1 MPHDPTQGFT
11 YLKQFLR
18 WQNRPDGAYIRA
30 MEDQPPTNEQD
41 LLRAFLSAGII
52 NANVPAVLAV
62 LRERGTD
69 WAPVGKPFEFR
80 DEVVSTVALVEKDRY
95 RAKVLIQ
102 YELLQDQGHE
112 PAVETITQILGKHD
126 VTNGVD
132 RAKIAEILSSP
143 VEDWVQVASGQEPID
158 GTDADVECLVQLE
171 DLVLPQ
177 PAEDG
182 TVDFR
187 DRGRLPEVEQGTAL
201 YVRHPGVEA
210 VDGKDLAGRTV
221 PAKRGK
227 DARLSPPTGCRLR
240 ESDPNIV
247 EAAVN
252 GYLYRGRDGRI
263 HVGHVFQVKGDLDLS
278 VGNIKYHGAVEIGGN
293 VPAGFQI
300 QAGGDV
306 VIQGTAESAQISSAE
321 GLIQVRGGVFGGELH
336 AATDI
341 HIAFAHDA
349 VLECG
354 GTLEPGKYLQH
365 CTVRCPVLKFP
376 RGGVLVGGRTLVSKE
391 LEVDVLGTSAGTP
404 TIVKLAI
411 PEEEDARDELE
422 RMSAEEKK
430 MSPLRE
436 ILEPKVLAI
445 RQRLSSGGQLLG
457 RARED
462 AEEALKQYAA
472 ITERFRQIEKR
483 RLAIAELLSADR
495 EREGS
500 VTIRRDMFPGAEL
513 HIFGK
518 HVPVDQVRPPARLSL
533 KDDEIETRRV

>member
-187 DRGRLPEVEQGTAL
+187 DRGRLPEVDQGTAL

>member
-69 WAPVGKPFEFR
+69 WASVGKPFEFR

-187 DRGRLPEVEQGTAL
+187 DRGRLPEVDQGTAL

>member
-1 MPHDPTQGFT
+1 MSLDPTQGFP
-11 YLKQFLR
+11 YLKLFLR
-18 WQNRPDGAYIRA
+18 WQNRPDGAFVRA

-41 LLRAFLSAGII
+41 LLRAFLSAGIV
-52 NANVPAVLAV
+52 NANVPAVLGV
-62 LRERGTD
+62 LRERATG
-69 WAPVGKPFEFR
+69 WSPVGKPFEFR

-95 RAKVLIQ
+95 RAKVFIQ

-132 RAKIAEILSSP
+132 REKIAEILAHP
-143 VEDWVQVASGQEPID
+143 IEDWVEVACGQEPID
-158 GTDADVECLVQLE
+158 GTDADIECLVQLE

-177 PAEDG
+177 PADDG

-187 DRGRLPEVEQGTAL
+187 DRGRLPEVDQGTPL

-240 ESDPNIV
+240 VEDPNIV
-247 EAAVN
+247 EAGVN

-278 VGNIKYHGAVEIGGN
+278 IGNIKYHGAVEIGGN

-306 VIQGTAESAQISSAE
+306 VIQGTAESAIISSAE

-349 VLECG
+349 VLVCG

-365 CTVRCPVLKFP
+365 CTVRCPVLKFA

-391 LEVDVLGTSAGTP
+391 LEVDILGTSAGTP

-411 PEEEDARDELE
+411 PEEEDAREELE
-422 RMSAEEKK
+422 RMSTEEKK
-430 MSPLRE
+430 MAPLRE
-436 ILEPKVLAI
+436 ILEPKVLAV

-462 AEEALKQYAA
+462 AEEALKHYAA

-518 HVPVDQVRPPARLSL
+518 HVPVDQVRPPVRLSL

>member
-1 MPHDPTQGFT
+1 MSLEPTLGFP

-41 LLRAFLSAGII
+41 LIRAFLSAGIV
-52 NANVPAVLAV
+52 NANVPAVMAV

-80 DEVVSTVALVEKDRY
+80 DEVVATVAVVEKDRY
-95 RAKVLIQ
+95 SAKVLVQ

-112 PAVETITQILGKHD
+112 PAVEAITQILGKHD

-132 RAKIAEILSSP
+132 RAKIAEILAHP
-143 VEDWVQVASGQEPID
+143 IEDWVEVARGQEPID

-177 PAEDG
+177 PADDG

-187 DRGRLPEVEQGTAL
+187 DRGRLPEVQQGTAL

-227 DARLSPPTGCRLR
+227 DAKLSPPTGCRLR
-240 ESDPNIV
+240 ADDPNTV

-252 GYLYRGRDGRI
+252 GYLYRGRDARI

-278 VGNIKYHGAVEIGGN
+278 IGNIKYHGAVEIGGN

-306 VIQGTAESAQISSAE
+306 VIQGTAESANISSTE

-341 HIAFAHDA
+341 HVAFAHDA
-349 VLECG
+349 ILECG
-354 GTLEPGKYLQH
+354 GVLEPGKYLQH
-365 CTVRCPVLKFP
+365 CTVRCPVLKFA

-391 LEVDVLGTSAGTP
+391 LEVEILGTSAGTP

-411 PEEEDARDELE
+411 PEEEDAREELE

-430 MSPLRE
+430 LAPLRE
-436 ILEPKVLAI
+436 ILEPKVMAI

-457 RARED
+457 RARDD

-483 RLAIAELLSADR
+483 RQAIAVLLAADR

-518 HVPVDQVRPPARLSL
+518 HVPVDQVRPPVRLSL